1 MKYLALAFL
10 AASALVACGTTETE
24 TNPATTTTGTS
35 TATGLAQTPLSS
47 DWGGFIKQTKIDPPT
62 PDPVTYCD
70 AERLL
75 WAYDAET
82 GSLGLTDARMLLNCC
97 GEHSV
102 EVTLDNGTYV
112 VAERD
117 APQIVDG
124 TEARCGCMCVF
135 DFGVSVEGIPSG
147 VLPIRVTLDV
157 TDSAE
162 GVKVV
167 YEGSLD
173 LAAGSGTVTLDA
185 ANVEPWCSGATP

>member
-1 MKYLALAFL
+1 MKHLALAFL
-10 AASALVACGTTETE
+10 TCSTLAACGTAETD
-24 TNPATTTTGTS
+24 TTPTSTTTGTS
-35 TATGLAQTPLSS
+35 TATGLEQTPLVS
-47 DWGGFIKQTKIDPPT
+47 DCGGFIKQTKIAPPT
-62 PDPVTYCD
+62 PDPATYCD

-97 GEHSV
+97 GEHSI
-102 EVTLDNGTYV
+102 EVTLDEGTYV
-112 VAERD
+112 IAERD
-117 APQIVDG
+117 APQIVNG
-124 TEARCGCMCVF
+124 MGARCGCMCVF

-173 LAAGSGTVTLDA
+173 LAAGSGAVTLDA
-185 ANVEPWCSGATP
+185 TTVEPWCSGATP

>member
-35 TATGLAQTPLSS
+35 TATGLAQTPLIS
-47 DWGGFIKQTKIDPPT
+47 DCGGFIKQTKIDPPT

-112 VAERD
+112 VAADTDPDTATMALVPGVPTELRD
-117 APQIVDG
+117 GD
-124 TEARCGCMCVF
+124 
-135 DFGVSVEGIPSG
+135 
-147 VLPIRVTLDV
+147 RVYVGAWTRLTV
-157 TDSAE
+157 RSQSA
-162 GVKVV
+162 
-167 YEGSLD
+167 
-173 LAAGSGTVTLDA
+173 
-185 ANVEPWCSGATP
+185 